1 MSNIFQHVPKYLK
14 SQATLWSPTTLKS
27 TASRLNTI
35 ANLQL
40 QAPYAVY
47 NKLNELQY
55 NPYTIKTMF
64 GIIAK
69 YIDWCVEN
77 KYVQENRFSKWIKEN
92 SQVFRNV
99 YQDKY
104 TTMTYTGF
112 VEEFN
117 NCSLDMRLPLA
128 LLGFAGC
135 RISELHTYDGKT
147 VLGKGGKRRLVF
159 LPTNLIIPKR
169 IALPIHIIRR
179 RLKYCP
185 HEYRKLAADTWFK
198 NKIDLK
204 TVQTL
209 LGHVSINTT
218 QRYLRPMQN
227 KEIQGTLNNLWSSL

>member
-1 MSNIFQHVPKYLK
+1 MTNIFQFVPKYLK
-14 SQATLWSPTTLKS
+14 AQETLWTHTTLKS
-27 TASRLNTI
+27 TASRLNTV
-35 ANLQL
+35 ATLELSNPLEL
-40 QAPYAVY
+40 Y
-47 NKLNELQY
+47 NKLVYLQY

-64 GIIAK
+64 GIVAK
-69 YIDWCVEN
+69 YVDWCVEN
-77 KYVQENRFSKWIKEN
+77 KYVKLNTFSKWIKEN

-117 NCSLDMRLPLA
+117 NCSPEMRLPIA

-135 RISELHTYDGKT
+135 RISELHTFDGKT
-147 VLGKGGKRRLVF
+147 VIGKGGKRRRVF
-159 LPTNLIIPKR
+159 LPADVV
-169 IALPIHIIRR
+169 IAPITLPIHIIRR

-185 HEYRKLAADTWFK
+185 HDYRKLAADTWFR

-204 TVQTL
+204 TVQNL
-209 LGHVSINTT
+209 LGHSNINTT

-227 KEIQGTLNNLWSSL
+227 TEIQGTLNNLWSSL